1 MKGWLARPK
10 RPPSLVARRNGATSC
25 GEAGFGEAGAK
36 AGGPV
41 RLFVAVDLD
50 ENLRRAAA
58 RVTRTLRDQM
68 ELAETYA
75 VSWVGPENLHLTL
88 RFLGEVNQDLARRVE
103 QAFAQPFAVAP
114 FDIEL
119 AGAGVF
125 PPAGSARVI
134 WLGIARGGDQ
144 LAALHEQAEAR
155 LLPFAFE
162 NEDRPYRAHL
172 TIGRF
177 RVPAP
182 ARVREVIT
190 TSGAGTIGRCTVRHV
205 TLYRS
210 QLSPKGAVYT
220 PLVRA
225 PLVGSSL

>member
-1 MKGWLARPK
+1 M
-10 RPPSLVARRNGATSC
+10 
-25 GEAGFGEAGAK
+25 
-36 AGGPV
+36 

-58 RVTRTLRDQM
+58 RVTRTLRDRL
-68 ELAETYA
+68 ERAETYGI
-75 VSWVGPENLHLTL
+75 SWVGADNLHLTL
-88 RFLGEVNQDLARRVE
+88 RFLGEVGEDLTRQVE
-103 QAFAQPFAVAP
+103 TTLAQPVAVAP
-114 FDIEL
+114 FAVEM
-119 AGAGVF
+119 AGIGTF

-134 WLGIARGGDQ
+134 WLGIVSGGDA
-144 LAALHEQAEAR
+144 LARLHDEVEAR
-155 LLPFAFE
+155 LRPFAFAR
-162 NEDRPYRAHL
+162 EDRPYRAHL

-190 TSGAGTIGRCTVRHV
+190 AMAVGAIGRCVIRHV

-210 QLSPKGAVYT
+210 QLSPKGAIYT

-225 PLVGSSL
+225 PLAGASV